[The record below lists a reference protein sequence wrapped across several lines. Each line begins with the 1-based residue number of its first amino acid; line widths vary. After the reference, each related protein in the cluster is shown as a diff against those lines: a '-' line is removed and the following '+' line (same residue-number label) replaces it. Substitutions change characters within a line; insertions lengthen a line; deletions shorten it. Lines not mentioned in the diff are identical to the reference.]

1 MGPAEDATMTA
12 ADGATTQ
19 PQVAVANA
27 AGISQGPAPG
37 TLNNSTGTARIVASG
52 AQEPVAVS
60 VGQTRGMPQTAAERG
75 IAATAGSDA
84 KKVAQ
89 NGLQAQTSGLG
100 AQHAPAELNSALAAQ
115 AQASQAQVG
124 AMLGRTPSSRRYQVQ
139 FPILPASQPAPNQ
152 TYQTPTQMSSILSL
166 PPSLLLN
173 LARTASPEE
182 QQAIASRAQAQSY
195 LSSMALPPPSPTT
208 LTGAMSSAVANGAV
222 PTQKPASIGDHP
234 AIPILLGQ
242 AFSPPVPGIMAP
254 ATDTSKAFE
263 PTYASVED
271 WSFQAAREQVEL
283 ERANKAAQGST
294 SAGTSAPASPSL
306 PRSRSFNEKETA
318 SVAEQLA
325 KWALQEQGQQ
335 VEEQVLVNKETAVIL
350 SAQAAARRA
359 IVKSAKT
366 AVTSAPPS
374 GMADPNIQTAAAIV
388 QGLPEGAVAV
398 ENYVSK
404 LDLSGYAE
412 TYREQLNALACGY
425 FAQLHREAIKRIAV
439 NADLTSPSLGAG
451 ESSEHGRFP
460 STSSGPPSRRGS
472 ADLPARSRTS
482 TPTLPTNVTTMGLP
496 TPTLESLT
504 DAAGREQAEAMHVQA
519 AAAAAV
525 AANAMAAKDLAT
537 KAGTALQ
544 MMGVDMPQ
552 LVPKLALE
560 QPKGGL
566 QSLELPP
573 QAIAI
578 APGPAASTS
587 RPSDAANHV
596 NNANGIAQATFA
608 TRDGQR
614 QAQLRQQQLTQQQQQ
629 PRASP
634 PIEVKVFLTH
644 PETTTLHTP
653 EKRDYMLSYAH
664 AVYTRNPNSPELL
677 PLLHTLEQVHPD
689 HLPTLLLMSCVYYTR
704 GELESSLY
712 YNKCLLSKDPNYVE
726 AMSNIG
732 TTLRAMGRWKDAEQW
747 WFKAIKMRPTYWDAT
762 ENLLGVLCNP
772 TQPAQAVTADHEPP
786 PTSPRYQEAL
796 ALCEFV
802 EAQIFAAEIK
812 ADGRSHEARFN
823 APLTSIARPLR
834 LPDSVPFNH
843 VHRLQNLFYAKGN
856 LRTALGDSAGAKD
869 EYEKAVE
876 VALSF
881 PSWTQRDLK
890 SRLQLPVT
898 GLSVRDLIVTT
909 VVLAKVLAAYEQFG
923 VNDDGG
929 HCAKV
934 IQDLGLADA
943 HGRPAYRRAFHVV
956 HAGGDEYLKAL
967 LAQGGG
973 YLPVVLLRPQ
983 LLEKLH
989 VMLFGDTSGLLPAIF
1004 DSRLLGVALSQL
1016 DPAHQQAKA
1025 STGQTTSTML
1035 LTLAKILQD
1044 NIGTASN
1051 VSLGG
1056 IPPSSSLLLPLYY
1069 LALSL
1074 YPSPSTCNNL
1084 GILLSTMNATT
1095 VVQSDQPG
1103 QPPYLLTGQNLA
1115 HLYYETGL
1123 RLDPKHPH
1131 LYTNLGS
1138 LLKDMGQLP
1147 QAVAMYKKAVDF
1159 NPSFDVALANL
1170 ANAVKD
1176 MGQIQDSIPFYRRA
1190 VALNPSFPEAICGLV
1205 NALGGVCDWQ
1215 GRGGVDETVV
1225 VDNENN
1231 LVPVSAIMDVAEGT
1245 SPRAGYMGQ
1254 IADLVDKQLQD
1265 GLNYGI
1271 GSVRQVADASR
1282 WLAIIAKA
1290 IYGDSAASEMDV
1302 NYWKRKLEYM
1312 CSNIPYESR
1321 VPNCINEGGFLIRLV
1336 ERLMRRIQ
1344 RRWYLDLYRGQEVAQ
1359 SHHERVVVG
1368 PEDLRKYERPALPQ
1382 SLPVVPVPTVL
1393 PFHCFTLSV
1402 GARATRLISH
1412 RTGLRI
1418 SHSTL
1423 MQPWMPSTVYPPPRP
1438 PRGGKL
1444 NIGYVSSDLG
1454 NHPLSHLMQSVFGFH
1469 DLSKFNVF
1477 CYATS
1482 PSDNSAYRLKIEAE
1496 AQHFVDVS
1504 SASTHQIVEQI
1515 VSDEIHI
1522 LINLSGYTKG
1532 ARNEVF
1538 AARPAPV
1545 QMSYMGF
1552 AGTLAAGW
1560 CDYFIVDPVVCPPD
1574 LVSGNLWRKVIGNKD
1589 GSAST
1594 LAREQGQIDHITD
1607 FHGDP
1612 DPESQRDDFVYTEKL
1627 IYMPHSYFVT
1637 DHKQAWKEDP
1647 SAFVLP
1653 GEVPLVEDGTDATKW
1668 AIEEDKRWKM
1678 RRALFPSLPDDAVI
1692 FANWNQLYKI
1702 DPFIFRV
1709 WLNILQKVPNSILW
1723 LLRFPAPGEAHL
1735 RATATK
1741 WAGPA
1746 VAERI
1751 VFTDAANK
1759 ADHIHRGRVADL
1771 FLDTTEC
1778 NAHTTAADILWSGTP
1793 LLTYPRHSHKMA
1805 SRVAASIALAT
1816 GYGPQMIVDS
1826 VQKYE
1831 ERAVALALSLS
1842 YKALPPVQGA
1852 DPASPLSRLQRQSLG
1867 ELAELRKNLF
1877 LSRDKSPLFDTRRWV
1892 RNFELGL
1899 DQAWRRWVSGA
1910 EFEDSEYWSR
1920 PSHWSE
1926 SVGVSSGCIW
1936 VSDAQDGT
1944 NHERRGVFS
1953 WASAVHKLS
1962 QESRS

>member
-1 MGPAEDATMTA
+1 MGPADDAMMA
-12 ADGATTQ
+12 PPPDGATTQ

-27 AGISQGPAPG
+27 AGISQGG
-37 TLNNSTGTARIVASG
+37 TAGNLGHSTGTARIVASG
-52 AQEPVAVS
+52 PQPMSASINQAHGTLPGSVDVS
-60 VGQTRGMPQTAAERG
+60 KADSVNGTTALG
-75 IAATAGSDA
+75 NN
-84 KKVAQ
+84 Q
-89 NGLQAQTSGLG
+89 NGRFLPNTVSDGHSAAPLLHPATRAHATQPGSGVL
-100 AQHAPAELNSALAAQ
+100 
-115 AQASQAQVG
+115 
-124 AMLGRTPSSRRYQVQ
+124 LGRTPSSRRYQVQ
-139 FPILPASQPAPNQ
+139 FPILPASQPAPDQ
-152 TYQTPTQMSSILSL
+152 TFQTPTQVSSILSL
-166 PPSLLLN
+166 PPSLLVN

-182 QQAIASRAQAQSY
+182 QQAIASKAQAQSY

-208 LTGAMSSAVANGAV
+208 LTGAMSSVMANGSMPA
-222 PTQKPASIGDHP
+222 QMPASIGDHP

-242 AFSPPVPGIMAP
+242 AFSPPVPGIIAP
-254 ATDTSKAFE
+254 ATDQAKVFE

-271 WSFQAAREQVEL
+271 WSYQAAREHVEL
-283 ERANKAAQGST
+283 AQANKAAEGP
-294 SAGTSAPASPSL
+294 SAPTSPSL
-306 PRSRSFNEKETA
+306 PRSQSFNEKEIA
-318 SVAEQLA
+318 SVADQLA
-325 KWALQEQGQQ
+325 KWALQEQEQQ
-335 VEEQVLVNKETAVIL
+335 VEEQVLVNKEAAVIL
-350 SAQAAARRA
+350 AAQAAVRRH
-359 IVKSAKT
+359 IVKASST
-366 AVTSAPPS
+366 AVTSPPTS
-374 GMADPNIQTAAAIV
+374 GLSESDLQTAAAIV
-388 QGLPEGAVAV
+388 QGLPEGAAAL
-398 ENYVSK
+398 ENAASK
-404 LDLSGYAE
+404 VDLSAYAR

-425 FAQLHREAIKRIAV
+425 FAQLHREAIKRLAV
-439 NADLTSPSLGAG
+439 NADLGATSPKLDQGVGLTGQSYPG
-451 ESSEHGRFP
+451 SSA
-460 STSSGPPSRRGS
+460 PPSRRGS
-472 ADLPARSRTS
+472 ADGTARSRTS
-482 TPTLPTNVTTMGLP
+482 TPSLPTTAPTLGLP
-496 TPTLESLT
+496 TPTMESLT
-504 DAAGREQAEAMHVQA
+504 DVAGREQAEAMHVQA

-525 AANAMAAKDLAT
+525 AANAMAAKELAT
-537 KAGTALQ
+537 KASTTLQ

-566 QSLELPP
+566 PSLELPP

-578 APGPAASTS
+578 AQNPAATESNLSGAWTH
-587 RPSDAANHV
+587 N
-596 NNANGIAQATFA
+596 NNAGSSEQPQSAGAA
-608 TRDGQR
+608 R
-614 QAQLRQQQLTQQQQQ
+614 AQLVAHQQQQ
-629 PRASP
+629 PIQPQAQTLSP

-664 AVYTRNPNSPELL
+664 TVYSRNPRSPELL

-712 YNKCLLSKDPNYVE
+712 YNKRLLSKDPNYVE

-732 TTLRAMGRWKDAEQW
+732 TTLRAMGRWKEAEQW

-772 TQPAQAVTADHEPP
+772 TPPTNAISTDQEPP
-786 PTSPRYQEAL
+786 PTAPRYHEAL

-802 EAQIFAAEIK
+802 EAQVFASEVRS
-812 ADGRSHEARFN
+812 DGQAHETPFMP
-823 APLTSIARPLR
+823 PLANVVRPLR
-834 LPDSVPFNH
+834 LPDCIPCTH
-843 VHRLQNLFYAKGN
+843 VNRLQNLFYAKGN

-876 VALSF
+876 LALSF
-881 PSWTQRDLK
+881 PAWTHNDLK
-890 SRLQLPVT
+890 SRIQMPLM
-898 GLSVRDLIVTT
+898 GLSVRDLVVTT
-909 VVLAKVLAAYEQFG
+909 VVLAKILAANEQFG
-923 VNDDGG
+923 AADEQGYV
-929 HCAKV
+929 AKLV
-934 IQDLGLADA
+934 KELGLADA
-943 HGRPAYRRAFHVV
+943 SGRLTFTRAFAVV
-956 HAGGDEYLKAL
+956 QSGGDDFLGNL

-973 YLPVVLLRPQ
+973 FLPTVLLRPQ
-983 LLEKLH
+983 QLDKLH
-989 VMLFGDTSGLLPAIF
+989 YMMLSETGGMLPAIF
-1004 DSRLLGVALSQL
+1004 DARLYGVPSSKL
-1016 DPAHQQAKA
+1016 DPVHAQAKA

-1051 VSLGG
+1051 ISLGG

-1069 LALSL
+1069 LALTF
-1074 YPSPSTCNNL
+1074 YRSPSTCNNL
-1084 GILLSTMNATT
+1084 GILLSSINATAI
-1095 VVQSDQPG
+1095 VQAEQPG
-1103 QPPYLLTGQNLA
+1103 HPPLMLTGQTLA
-1115 HLYYETGL
+1115 HLYYEMGL
-1123 RLDPKHPH
+1123 HLDPKHPH

-1138 LLKDMGQLP
+1138 LLKDLGQLP
-1147 QAVAMYKKAVDF
+1147 QAVAMYKRAVDCK
-1159 NPSFDVALANL
+1159 PDFDVALANL

-1176 MGQIQDSIPFYRRA
+1176 MGQIQESIPFYRRA
-1190 VALNPSFPEAICGLV
+1190 VSINPNFPEAICGLV

-1215 GRGGVDETVV
+1215 GRGGVDELEV
-1225 VDNENN
+1225 VDNQNQ
-1231 LVPVSAIMDVAEGT
+1231 LVPVSATGGGAART
-1245 SPRAGYMGQ
+1245 GYMGQ
-1254 IADLVDKQLQD
+1254 IANLVDKQLND

-1271 GSVRQVADASR
+1271 GSVRQVASADG
-1282 WLAIIAKA
+1282 WIALIARA
-1290 IYGDSAASEMDV
+1290 IYNKSPADIPSH
-1302 NYWKRKLEYM
+1302 KLESWRQKLALM
-1312 CSNIPYESR
+1312 CSDIPMDTR
-1321 VPNCINEGGFLIRLV
+1321 LAVCINEGGFLIRLV

-1344 RRWYLDLYRGQEVAQ
+1344 RRWFLDVYGQDTASEVHTQRTA
-1359 SHHERVVVG
+1359 VG
-1368 PEDLRKYERPALPQ
+1368 PDDVRKYGRPLLPQ
-1382 SLPVVPVPTVL
+1382 SLPLVPVPTVL

-1423 MQPWMPSTVYPPPRP
+1423 MQPWMPSHVYPPPRP
-1438 PRGGKL
+1438 PANGKL

-1482 PSDNSAYRLKIEAE
+1482 PTDNSAYRIKIEAE

-1504 SASTHQIVEQI
+1504 SASTQQIVERV

-1574 LVSGNLWRKVIGNKD
+1574 LVSGVRWRQQAGHVTEN
-1589 GSAST
+1589 ST
-1594 LAREQGQIDHITD
+1594 KQQNGHSYMEQPTD
-1607 FHGDP
+1607 FEGDP
-1612 DPESQRDDFVYTEKL
+1612 DPESKRDDFVYTEKL

-1647 SAFVLP
+1647 NAFVLP
-1653 GEVPLVEDGTDATKW
+1653 NEVPIADDGTDATRW
-1668 AIEEDKRWKM
+1668 AIEESKRWKM
-1678 RRALFPSLPDDAVI
+1678 RRAIFPNLADDAVI

-1702 DPFIFRV
+1702 DPVIFRA
-1709 WLNILQKVPNSILW
+1709 WLNILQRVPNSILW

-1751 VFTDAANK
+1751 VFTDVANK

-1793 LLTYPRHSHKMA
+1793 LLTFPRHRHKMA

-1816 GYGPQMIVDS
+1816 GLGDQMIVNS
-1826 VQKYE
+1826 VEQYE
-1831 ERAVALALSLS
+1831 TRAIALASSLS
-1842 YKALPPVQGA
+1842 YEMQPPTPGA
-1852 DPASPLSRLQRQSLG
+1852 DLASPEARQQRKSRG
-1867 ELAELRKNLF
+1867 ELADLRKRLF
-1877 LSRDKSPLFDTRRWV
+1877 LSRDQSPLFDTKRWV
-1892 RNFELGL
+1892 VNFERGL
-1899 DQAWRRWVSGA
+1899 VEAWQRWVSGA
-1910 EFEDSEYWSR
+1910 EFEGKFLGYFVIAR
-1920 PSHWSE
+1920 
-1926 SVGVSSGCIW
+1926 
-1936 VSDAQDGT
+1936 
-1944 NHERRGVFS
+1944 
-1953 WASAVHKLS
+1953 L
-1962 QESRS
+1962 